1 MTGRVLGFE
10 VIRRK
15 NGNGFASCRFRF
27 CSVAGSCDG
36 GALPVLF
43 AERFVEVMPFFP
55 LSFCAVWSRFSDLH
69 FGAVWACLRRFVR
82 ARFLPAGC
90 R

>member
-15 NGNGFASCRFRF
+15 NGNEFASAVSAFVPSPDRAMGRAAGPF
-27 CSVAGSCDG
+27 C
-36 GALPVLF
+36 GAVL
-43 AERFVEVMPFFP
+43 EVMLFFP
-55 LSFCAVWSRFSDLH
+55 VVVLRCLEPFSDLH
-69 FGAVWACLRRFVR
+69 FGAVWACLRRSVR
-82 ARFLPAGC
+82 VRFSSAGC